1 MPHLYS
7 RFPSTRLP
15 AAGLILLASSPA
27 HATFET
33 LPTGTVGQPVTTV
46 QGNAIQTFDT
56 LHIPHGATIPGAPAI
71 NQFALPANFNVVST
85 RNTTVMLPGQFIG
98 QAAGVPFNVGTLI
111 DQVLFDTNVN
121 RLVFSTRLTLA
132 PTVAGVQNVYEVNDI
147 LRRGFTGQTVEAAW
161 TRATN
166 SDLRMYSATRTSTL
180 FGQGTRLY
188 DPDVVLMQTDVNVS
202 EGNPWSAHFL
212 LRTTA
217 QYFDTRSDGL
227 SLFQGGEEGQPLNL
241 QTFAAFAP
249 SAAILLDN
257 DNDGLSNSEEATLG
271 SNPSSPDSDGDGLQ
285 DGLELG
291 RVAGVPDPDGAFG
304 ARKGTG
310 AGFVPDLDP
319 ASTTNV
325 LNPDTDG
332 DGITDGTED
341 ANRNGRMDAGET
353 DPNVSNLPA
362 TVNVP
367 LPFGATLGL
376 GLLGALIA
384 RRRLR
389 QPAG

>member
-1 MPHLYS
+1 MSPLY
-7 RFPSTRLP
+7 RRLPSTRLP
-15 AAGLILLASSPA
+15 AAGLILLTALPV

-33 LPTGTVGQPVTTV
+33 LPTGTVGQPVTSVFGTL
-46 QGNAIQTFDT
+46 QQLFDP
-56 LHIPHGATIPGAPAI
+56 LYIPHGPAAQNPIPI
-71 NQFALPANFNVVST
+71 NQFALPTNFNVLST
-85 RNTTVMLPGQFIG
+85 QSTNVMLPGQFIG
-98 QAAGVPFNVGTLI
+98 QAAGTPFNVGTLI
-111 DQVLFDTNVN
+111 DQVLFDTSVN

-132 PTVAGVQNVYEVNDI
+132 PTVAGVMNVYEVNDI

-161 TRATN
+161 TRA
-166 SDLRMYSATRTSTL
+166 SDADLRMYSAARTSTR

-188 DPDVVLMQTDVNVS
+188 DPDVVLMQTDINVS
-202 EGNPWSAHFL
+202 EGHPWSGHFL

-271 SNPSSPDSDGDGLQ
+271 SNPNNPDTDGDGLQ

-319 ASTTNV
+319 ASTTQV

-332 DGITDGTED
+332 DGIPDGTED
-341 ANRNGRMDAGET
+341 ANRNGRVDAGET
-353 DPNVSNLPA
+353 DPNVSNLPGA
-362 TVNVP
+362 VNVP
-367 LPFGATLGL
+367 LPLGATLGL